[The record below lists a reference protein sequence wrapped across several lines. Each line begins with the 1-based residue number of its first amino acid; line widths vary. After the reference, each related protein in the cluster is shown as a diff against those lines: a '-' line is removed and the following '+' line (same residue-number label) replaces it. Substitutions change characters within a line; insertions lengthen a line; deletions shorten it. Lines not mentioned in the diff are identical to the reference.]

1 MNIHEQ
7 ISAYINSLP
16 QSKSSEIQELHNNIL
31 KIMPASRLW
40 YLDGKNSEGKV
51 VSNPNIGYGSCN
63 LKYTDG
69 TSKEFYQ
76 IGISANS
83 SGISV
88 YVMGLGD
95 KTFLSKT
102 YGHKIGKAK
111 VTGYCISF
119 KKLKEINM
127 EVLEEAIREGIKMSS

>member
-1 MNIHEQ
+1 MNIQEQ

-16 QSKSSEIQELHNNIL
+16 QSKSSEMQELHNRIL

-40 YLDGKNSEGKV
+40 YMDGKNSDGKV

-63 LKYTDG
+63 LKYADG
-69 TSKEFYQ
+69 TSREFYQ

-88 YVMGLGD
+88 YIMGISD

-102 YGHKIGKAK
+102 YGLKIGKASIS
-111 VTGYCISF
+111 GYCIKF
-119 KKLKEINM
+119 RKLSDIDM
-127 EVLEEAIREGIKMSS
+127 GVLEEAIREGIKISS